1 MEVNNDQ
8 NGQSEKPGAKV
19 SLERLRGRQSVRTTF
34 RLSEDVI
41 GLLGIAAEQFGLQ
54 QKVLLDQLIDNTEV
68 LRSMAEKIEGGFR
81 DSLAGRPKT
90 FVLSKRTLHLLEMVS
105 RECRIPRDALVEQA
119 ILRLLPVV
127 RSEREKQRKRLEI
140 LGEMVTYLRYGEQL
154 MAKSKSLLGED
165 DQMHRMIEKMVR
177 FGAGNVAKIEA
188 IVARGRNLQEFDV
201 DIY

>member
-1 MEVNNDQ
+1 MEVNNNQ
-8 NGQSEKPGAKV
+8 NGHQEKPGVKM

-54 QKVLLDQLIDNTEV
+54 QKVLLDQLIENIDV
-68 LRSMAEKIEGGFR
+68 LRSMAEKVQGSYRAG
-81 DSLAGRPKT
+81 LAGRPKT

-105 RECRIPRDALVEQA
+105 RECRISRDALVERA

-127 RSEREKQRKRLEI
+127 RSELEKQRKRTEI
-140 LGEMVTYLRYGEQL
+140 LSDMVTYLRFGQKL
-154 MAKSKSLLGED
+154 LAKSESLLGEG
-165 DQMHRMIEKMVR
+165 DQVHEMIEKMVR
-177 FGAGNVAKIEA
+177 TGEGSVAKIEA
-188 IVARGRNLQEFDV
+188 IVARGRNLQEIDV